1 MSEDLMILAKDVEW
15 HRMVGK
21 RCYLSEKIDGVPAIF
36 GAFMDPLS
44 RQGEALVSA
53 PHIANPLRTYLYTHE
68 PSLEIIGELHVP
80 GAPFKVSSGKARSKS
95 PQAALH
101 LAIWDVVWN
110 AAPRLSYAERFE
122 AAQAALHEINRSIPQ
137 VAVVPMSLVEPD
149 SPEQAEAL
157 VKDYYEYLAATLP
170 YHPEGV
176 MIRIE
181 DEPYKYGRSWGMM
194 RYVVHPTI
202 DLRVV
207 GVEEAT
213 AKKRMKFLGQWYE
226 KGEGLGAVGRIVVS
240 YKGNEIGVGPGA
252 MSHADRRFFWS
263 NQSDLV
269 GQIIK
274 IKYKRDDTYEAL
286 RQPTFVAI
294 HPDKTTPDA

>member
-1 MSEDLMILAKDVEW
+1 
-15 HRMVGK
+15 
-21 RCYLSEKIDGVPAIF
+21 
-36 GAFMDPLS
+36 
-44 RQGEALVSA
+44 
-53 PHIANPLRTYLYTHE
+53 
-68 PSLEIIGELHVP
+68 
-80 GAPFKVSSGKARSKS
+80 
-95 PQAALH
+95 
-101 LAIWDVVWN
+101 
-110 AAPRLSYAERFE
+110 
-122 AAQAALHEINRSIPQ
+122 
-137 VAVVPMSLVEPD
+137 
-149 SPEQAEAL
+149 
-157 VKDYYEYLAATLP
+157 
-170 YHPEGV
+170 

-226 KGEGLGAVGRIVVS
+226 KGDGLGAVGRIVVS